1 MFPRAATGNPIN
13 MDSVLFSFMVFVPT
27 GHHSAS
33 ELRGLKVP
41 PDVNSGST
49 FMYQLLLVKKKKLIK
64 NNFECLCRV
73 WKSLTTM

>member
-41 PDVNSGST
+41 PDLNSGST
-49 FMYQLLLVKKKKLIK
+49 FMYLLLVKKKKLIK
-64 NNFECLCRV
+64 ITLNVFVECGKV
-73 WKSLTTM
+73 